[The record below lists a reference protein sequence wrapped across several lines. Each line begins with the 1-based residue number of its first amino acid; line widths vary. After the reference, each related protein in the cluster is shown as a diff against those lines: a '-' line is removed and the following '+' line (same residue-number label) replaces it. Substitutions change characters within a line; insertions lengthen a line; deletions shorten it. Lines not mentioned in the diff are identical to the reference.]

1 MPVRYYLK
9 LVGYTSGWITGDST
23 DTEYLNWIDGPSW
36 TIGTLQ
42 SSFVSAG
49 GPGRISPSLL
59 HFVTRD
65 GKAAVRLHG
74 AYTMGD
80 YFELVLVS
88 LHDGQPNL
96 RIEGN
101 NAFVESWSP
110 SGRDDE
116 GQFLDVF
123 SLRFENFKSTT
134 LLPPQHE
141 TVHAQHLPL
150 IQASVAKTLQ
160 ARGR

>member
-1 MPVRYYLK
+1 
-9 LVGYTSGWITGDST
+9 
-23 DTEYLNWIDGPSW
+23 
-36 TIGTLQ
+36 
-42 SSFVSAG
+42 
-49 GPGRISPSLL
+49 
-59 HFVTRD
+59 
-65 GKAAVRLHG
+65 LHG
-74 AYTMGD
+74 AYTTGD

-88 LHDGQPNL
+88 LQDGQPNL

-123 SLRFENFKSTT
+123 SLSFENFKSTT

-141 TVHAQHLPL
+141 TVHAQHLHL

-160 ARGR
+160 ARGK